1 MGMNAL
7 STRPGYWLRAS
18 RELARRDPVMAGFGR
33 RFRGMALRGRDDPFG
48 TLARAI
54 VGQQISV
61 KAADTVWARLSAA
74 VGQVSPDTIAA
85 AAGGLAGCGL
95 SNRKTEYLA
104 DLAAHF
110 RDGRLAAGR
119 WSDMDDEAVIA
130 DLTRVRGIGRWTAE
144 MFLIFNLCRPDVLP
158 ADDIGLARAA
168 ATHYFAGSMPARPA
182 LLVLG
187 ERWRPWRSVATWYLW
202 RSLDPVP
209 VEY

>member
-1 MGMNAL
+1 MNAR
-7 STRPGYWLRAS
+7 STVPAYWARAA
-18 RELARRDPVMAGFGR
+18 RELARRDTVMAGLGR
-33 RFRGMALRGRDDPFG
+33 QFRGMALRGRGDAFG

-61 KAADTVWARLSAA
+61 KAADTVWSRLLAA
-74 VGQVSPDTIAA
+74 VGQVDPASVA
-85 AAGGLAGCGL
+85 AAGVDGLAGCGL
-95 SNRKTEYLA
+95 SSRKREYLA

-110 RDGRLAAGR
+110 GDGRLR
-119 WSDMDDEAVIA
+119 PQQWSGMDDEAVIA
-130 DLTRVRGIGRWTAE
+130 DLSRVRGIGRWTAE

-168 ATHYFAGSMPARPA
+168 AIRYFAGSMPSRPA
-182 LLVLG
+182 LLALA
-187 ERWRPWRSVATWYLW
+187 EQWRPWRSVATWYLW